1 MATRE
6 ELPEHIFYKMK
17 TIGNDEE
24 YLYRPLEKQDIY
36 DNLSAETKEQ
46 QKCEYCH
53 EPYDIFK
60 GGDRVGF
67 WFNSHNQL
75 CSPYDDAPNVSVS
88 YCPMC
93 GRKLGND

>member
-1 MATRE
+1 M
-6 ELPEHIFYKMK
+6 
-17 TIGNDEE
+17 IGNDDE
-24 YLYRPLEKQDIY
+24 YLYRPLEKQDVY
-36 DNLSAETKEQ
+36 DILSAETKEQ

-53 EPYDIFK
+53 EPYNIFK

-75 CSPYDDAPNVSVS
+75 CSPYDDAPNVLVN

-93 GRKLGND
+93 GRKFGDDK